1 MVLMVVW
8 YLSPMHHLPRDEDGE
23 YQGGFWKS
31 VAMLVWGGFDLRPR
45 SLFDRTPLHP

>member
-1 MVLMVVW
+1 VW